1 MRRTRWMIWLL
12 LGLVG
17 LAVGFVPLPNF
28 YPQPTE
34 RVFRVHAS
42 QFAFSPGEINVNP
55 GDRVTIELVSTD
67 VVHGLFIDGY
77 GLSVEADPGQS
88 ARLEFTAD
96 RSGSFRMRCNVSC
109 GAMHPFMIGKLVV
122 GQNQLLW
129 RGIGLA
135 GLALLSVLVGFVYRH
150 PSQ

>member
-1 MRRTRWMIWLL
+1 MVWLL

-17 LAVGFVPLPNF
+17 FAVAFVPFPNF
-28 YPQPTE
+28 INQPTE
-34 RVFRVHAS
+34 RVFRVQAS
-42 QFAFSPGEINVNP
+42 QFAYSPGEINVNP

-67 VVHGLFIDGY
+67 VVHGLYIDGY
-77 GLSVEADPGQS
+77 GLSMEADPGQS
-88 ARLEFTAD
+88 SQLEFTAD
-96 RSGSFRMRCNVSC
+96 RSGSYRLRCNVSC

-135 GLALLSVLVGFVYRH
+135 GLALLSVLVGFVYRQ